1 MQQLSKESTETIQL
15 FKYQENEQ
23 YRFQWSGRSLNGGG
37 GGAKKTFFKFIESNK
52 NENTPYQNL
61 WDTTKEVLRRK
72 FIVTSA
78 Y

>member
-1 MQQLSKESTETIQL
+1 MIRKVT
-15 FKYQENEQ
+15 K
-23 YRFQWSGRSLNGGG
+23 RGGG